1 MIFSNF
7 FILVCE
13 KKAQGLRFLVAG
25 PIKCVICSP
34 SSARVLYRGCGRGRV
49 SDHVCDHVSGCDH
62 AHGRGHDRVNAND
75 PAHVNVASCD
85 RVGASC
91 RLHARATRQGQTCH
105 ARADLR

>member
-34 SSARVLYRGCGRGRV
+34 SSARVLYRGCGR
-49 SDHVCDHVSGCDH
+49 DHVCGCDH

>member
-25 PIKCVICSP
+25 PIKGVICSP
-34 SSARVLYRGCGRGRV
+34 SSERVLCRGCGRGRV
-49 SDHVCDHVSGCDH
+49 SDHVSGCDP
-62 AHGRGHDRVNAND
+62 ARGHDHVNAND
-75 PAHVNVASCD
+75 PVNVASCD

-91 RLHARATRQGQTCH
+91 RLHERANHQGQTCH